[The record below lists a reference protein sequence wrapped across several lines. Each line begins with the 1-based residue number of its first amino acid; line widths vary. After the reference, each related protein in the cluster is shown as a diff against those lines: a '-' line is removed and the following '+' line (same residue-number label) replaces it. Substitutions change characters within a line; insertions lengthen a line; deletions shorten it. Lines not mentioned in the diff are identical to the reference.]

1 LLNYQLFANG
11 DCRASSIE
19 RDALERDEREA
30 SVSNTAPGK
39 QRSVRALEWLNFFL
53 ADVQT
58 GLGPF
63 LAAYLASDGWSPSS
77 VGYVLTFGGMV
88 GVAMQ
93 TPAGA
98 VIDAVHRKRTL
109 LAVNLGFLVAGALL
123 LMGHLSPWR
132 AYSAQF
138 LIGASGSFLGPTVAA
153 ITLGIVGVAAF
164 DKQFGKNQAFN
175 AAGNVFTALLVAY
188 VSYQFGYRAIF
199 AVAALLAIPTA
210 ASLFGIDAKQID
222 YARARGAIQK
232 EGKINAEGWSALL
245 KDRILVYFLATAFLF
260 HLANAAMLPELGEM
274 LSKDNL
280 KAAAPFMSACIIVT
294 QIVIAISAAWIGRR
308 AATKGRKTLLL
319 LGFGVLPIRG
329 VLYTLTHAV
338 GALIAIQTL
347 DGVANAIFGIV
358 SILVV
363 KDRTQGTGRFNVA
376 AGCLATMVGIGAALS
391 TTIGGVLIQHL
402 GYRAS
407 FLGLSGIA
415 LLAFGVLWFAIPE
428 TLSRTSATPTSGPEI
443 NPTSPKEAFAQ

>member
-1 LLNYQLFANG
+1 MANT
-11 DCRASSIE
+11 E
-19 RDALERDEREA
+19 Q
-30 SVSNTAPGK
+30 GK
-39 QRSVRALEWLNFFL
+39 GRSLGSLEWLNFFL

-63 LAAYLASDGWSPSS
+63 LAAYLASSGWNPAR
-77 VGYVLTFGGMV
+77 VGYALTFGGLV
-88 GVAMQ
+88 SVAMQ

-98 VIDAVHRKRTL
+98 VIDAVHRKRAV
-109 LAVNLGFLVAGALL
+109 LAASLGVLVAGAFLL
-123 LMGHLSPWR
+123 LGHLSPIR
-132 AYSAQF
+132 VYAAQF
-138 LIGASGSFLGPTVAA
+138 LIGGSAPFLGPTVAA
-153 ITLGIVGVAAF
+153 ITLGIVGAGAF

-175 AAGNVFTALLVAY
+175 SAGNVFTALLVGYA
-188 VSYQFGYRAIF
+188 SYKFGYRAIF
-199 AVAALLAIPTA
+199 VIAALFAIPAVVSLLAID
-210 ASLFGIDAKQID
+210 GKQID
-222 YARARGAIQK
+222 YARARGAIPKQGQI
-232 EGKINAEGWSALL
+232 EAEGLFALF
-245 KDRILVYFLATAFLF
+245 KDRILLYFLATAFLF

-274 LSKDNL
+274 LSKDNV
-280 KAAAPFMSACIIVT
+280 KTAAPFMSACVIVT
-294 QIVIAISAAWIGRR
+294 QLVITVTAAWIGRR
-308 AATKGRKTLLL
+308 AAARGRKSLLL

-376 AGCLATMVGIGAALS
+376 AGTLATMVGIGAAGS

-407 FLGLSGIA
+407 FLGLASIG
-415 LLAFGVLWFAIPE
+415 LLAFTLLWFAVPE
-428 TLSRTSATPTSGPEI
+428 TLPDSATNT
-443 NPTSPKEAFAQ
+443 

>member
-199 AVAALLAIPTA
+199 AVAALLAIPAA
-210 ASLFGIDAKQID
+210 ASLFAINPKQID

>member
-1 LLNYQLFANG
+1 MSA
-11 DCRASSIE
+11 
-19 RDALERDEREA
+19 
-30 SVSNTAPGK
+30 TAPGK
-39 QRSVRALEWLNFFL
+39 RRSVRALEWLNFLL

-63 LAAYLASDGWSPSS
+63 LAAYLASGGWSPSS
-77 VGYVLTFGGMV
+77 VGYVLTFGGLV

-109 LAVNLGFLVAGALL
+109 LAVNLGFLVAGAFL

-138 LIGASGSFLGPTVAA
+138 LIGSSGPFLGPTVAA
-153 ITLGIVGVAAF
+153 ITLGIVGAAAF

-188 VSYQFGYRAIF
+188 VSYEFGYRAIF
-199 AVAALLAIPTA
+199 AVAVLLALPA
-210 ASLFGIDAKQID
+210 ALSLFGIDAKQID

-232 EGKINAEGWSALL
+232 EGKINTEGWSALL
-245 KDRILVYFLATAFLF
+245 KDRILVYFLAAAFLF

-280 KAAAPFMSACIIVT
+280 KTAAPFMSACIIVT
-294 QIVIAISAAWIGRR
+294 QLVIAISAAWIGKR
-308 AATKGRKTLLL
+308 AATRGRKTLLL

-347 DGVANAIFGIV
+347 DGVANAVFGIV
-358 SILVV
+358 STLVV

-376 AGCLATMVGIGAALS
+376 AGLLATMVGIGAALS

-407 FLGLSGIA
+407 FLGLAGIA
-415 LLAFGVLWFAIPE
+415 LLAFAVLWFAIPE
-428 TLSRTSATPTSGPEI
+428 TLCDAAVSTTAGPEI
-443 NPTSPKEAFAQ
+443 NPTPYGALSSGRTKAGETS

>member
-1 LLNYQLFANG
+1 
-11 DCRASSIE
+11 
-19 RDALERDEREA
+19 
-30 SVSNTAPGK
+30 VSDKAPGK

-63 LAAYLASDGWSPSS
+63 LAAYLASSGWNPSS
-77 VGYVLTFGGMV
+77 VGYVLTFGGLV

-109 LAVNLGFLVAGALL
+109 LAVNLGFLIAGAFL

-138 LIGASGSFLGPTVAA
+138 LIGASGPFLGPTVAA
-153 ITLGIVGVAAF
+153 ITLGIVGAASF

-199 AVAALLAIPTA
+199 AVAALLALPA
-210 ASLFGIDAKQID
+210 AMSLFGIDAKQID

-376 AGCLATMVGIGAALS
+376 AGSLATMVGIGAALS

-407 FLGLSGIA
+407 FLGLAGIA
-415 LLAFGVLWFAIPE
+415 LLAFAVLWFAIPE
-428 TLSRTSATPTSGPEI
+428 TLRDTAVNTTADPEI
-443 NPTSPKEAFAQ
+443 KPTPRGALSSGRTKAGETGR

>member
-1 LLNYQLFANG
+1 
-11 DCRASSIE
+11 
-19 RDALERDEREA
+19 
-30 SVSNTAPGK
+30 V
-39 QRSVRALEWLNFFL
+39 RSVRSLEWLNFFL

-63 LAAYLASDGWSPSS
+63 LAAYLASSGWNPGR
-77 VGYVLTFGGMV
+77 VGYALTFGGLV

-98 VIDAVHRKRTL
+98 VIDAVRRKRTL
-109 LAVNLGFLVAGALL
+109 LAMNLGILVAGAFL
-123 LMGHLSPWR
+123 LMGRLSQMR
-132 AYSAQF
+132 VYSAQF
-138 LIGASGSFLGPTVAA
+138 LIGSSGPFLGPTVAA
-153 ITLGIVGVAAF
+153 ITLGMVGVAAF

-175 AAGNVFTALLVAY
+175 SAGNVFTALLVAY

-199 AVAALLAIPTA
+199 AVAALLAIPA
-210 ASLFGIDAKQID
+210 AVSLFFIDAKQID
-222 YARARGAIQK
+222 YARARGAIQ
-232 EGKINAEGWSALL
+232 EQGKIKAEGWSALL
-245 KDRILVYFLATAFLF
+245 KDRILICFLATAFLF

-274 LSKDNL
+274 LSKDHL

-294 QIVIAISAAWIGRR
+294 QLVIAISATWIGRR
-308 AATKGRKTLLL
+308 AAAKGRKPLLL

-358 SILVV
+358 SILVI

-376 AGCLATMVGIGAALS
+376 AGSLATMVGIGAAAS

-407 FLGLSGIA
+407 FLGLAGIA
-415 LLAFGVLWFAIPE
+415 LLAFALLWFAVPE
-428 TLSRTSATPTSGPEI
+428 TLSQGIASSTSDPEVEPPTT
-443 NPTSPKEAFAQ
+443 NKAFAQ